1 MKIKNADE
9 LIEFLRTYN
18 MLDLGQQDTIYLNKH
33 LYELLIE
40 KDWDC
45 PLGTALKIAKSD
57 GLIIIKD

>member
-9 LIEFLRTYN
+9 LIMFLKTYD
-18 MLDLGQQDTIYLNKH
+18 MLGLGQQDTIYLNKH

-45 PLGTALKIAKSD
+45 PLGTKLKNAIFD
-57 GLIIIKD
+57 GLQVYKD